1 MLNESVPWQ
10 IAAAIAILV
19 AAVVRPLPRTL
30 LFLIA
35 LAHVALVVS
44 VAVFPIPIDHDLT
57 RLSRLTGWTGNAAR
71 FVELTP
77 FETIGHALQSGIG
90 SREFTQT
97 VLNVFVLAPF
107 ALYGP
112 LLWPRLSSWAVFLPV
127 ALAVGCSIE
136 AAQLVVS
143 LALGFPYRSIDIDD
157 AILNTLGIVLVF
169 ALSGAVRTVVVA
181 ISPPGEQ
188 MPSTV
193 TCD

>member
-1 MLNESVPWQ
+1 MLNDSIPWL
-10 IAAAIAILV
+10 IAAAMAILV
-19 AAVVRPLPRTL
+19 AAVVRPIPRML

-44 VAVFPIPIDHDLT
+44 VAIFPIPIDNDMT
-57 RLSRLTGWTGNAAR
+57 RLSRLTGWTGNAAK

-77 FETIGHALQSGIG
+77 FETIGHALQSGVG
-90 SREFTQT
+90 SYELSQA
-97 VLNVFVLAPF
+97 LQNLFVLAPF

-112 LLWPRLSSWAVFLPV
+112 LLWPRLWSGAVFLPI
-127 ALAVGCSIE
+127 ALVVGCSIE

-169 ALSGAVRTVVVA
+169 ALYRAVRAVVVA
-181 ISPPGEQ
+181 ASPPSER

-193 TCD
+193 TPD